1 MSPIKFS
8 HEYVKL
14 ERNDM
19 RIRGEYPPFP
29 KEADLISAAIFD
41 LSQMPED
48 FLAWDTLYYEN
59 DEEKHYPLEPGK
71 YIVLIFFDQ
80 DRLFS
85 TLRPYTER
93 KFAYYF
99 SMVGRKF
106 DVAVN
111 E

>member
-1 MSPIKFS
+1 MPIKFS
-8 HEYVKL
+8 HKYEKL
-14 ERNDM
+14 LKMGQER
-19 RIRGEYPPFP
+19 EKPPE
-29 KEADLISAAIFD
+29 EADLISVAAFD

-48 FLAWDTLYYEN
+48 FLAWDTLYYEH

-71 YIVLIFFDQ
+71 YIVLIFFDK

-93 KFAYYF
+93 KFAYYL

-106 DVAVN
+106 DVVIK
-111 E
+111 

>member
-8 HEYVKL
+8 HQYQKL
-14 ERNDM
+14 ERGFFP
-19 RIRGEYPPFP
+19 IVLTIP
-29 KEADLISAAIFD
+29 KEAKLISAAVFD

-59 DEEKHYPLEPGK
+59 GKEKHYPLEPGR
-71 YIVLIFFDQ
+71 YIALIFFDQ

-93 KFAYYF
+93 KFAYYLGQ
-99 SMVGRKF
+99 VGRTF
-106 DVAVN
+106 DVVIK
-111 E
+111 